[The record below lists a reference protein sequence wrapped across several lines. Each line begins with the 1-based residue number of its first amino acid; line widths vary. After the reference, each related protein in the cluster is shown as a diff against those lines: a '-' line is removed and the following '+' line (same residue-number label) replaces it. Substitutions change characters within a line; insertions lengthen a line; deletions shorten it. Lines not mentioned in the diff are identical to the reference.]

1 MFSFER
7 GDAWTRGDDISI
19 RQRVDQAFLSA
30 IFRPPEV
37 DWHFW
42 HLINVAKRIKFMDT
56 TSAIAWVS
64 QSQAS
69 QIPRSHDEIL
79 P

>member
-1 MFSFER
+1 M
-7 GDAWTRGDDISI
+7 RGDDISI
-19 RQRVDQAFLSA
+19 RQRVDQVPLSHFPTSRSRLALLAFDQRVEAYKVSWIPSA
-30 IFRPPEV
+30 RLRV
-37 DWHFW
+37 
-42 HLINVAKRIKFMDT
+42 R
-56 TSAIAWVS
+56 VS